1 MNDFELDKLTLTKIN
16 NYIEKKDPLSD
27 SFEKLKVSFLRNITI
42 DSVTPYIKFFCLKN
56 SINVDVEMGN
66 FDNIFQDSINLDSK
80 LYSNSPDII
89 IVCLNISSLSSRLSI
104 GFSELTL
111 KEINDEVI
119 RLEKFLND
127 ILSNLRKSSQ
137 ASILINNFETPVYP
151 SYGILDSQSQNKQIN
166 TFRKINLKLL
176 DLTSNYA
183 NTYLVDFDKLQSQIG
198 YEDFFDLRFWH
209 IAKAPYSRKATKVI
223 ANEYFKYIKA
233 LRGRSKKCLVLDCD
247 NTLWGGVIGEDGIN
261 NIAIGNSYPGS
272 AYLEFQN
279 AILSLYRRGIILA
292 LCTKN
297 NEEDVF
303 SVLNNHPEMILKKK
317 HFSVIKANWENK
329 AKNIQEIS
337 NELNIGLDSLVFLDD
352 SEFEINLVRKLLPN
366 VQSILVPDDAT
377 NFLTL
382 LNKASPFDSLNFS
395 DEDLQRN
402 QMYLDDKNRHSLAKK
417 LKDSSIED
425 YLKSLE
431 MEVSIKDCEHF
442 TFSRIS
448 QLTLKTNQF
457 NLTTKRYSESHIRD
471 FCNAKEFS
479 VRYLKVNDKFGDI
492 GIVGLAI
499 SRIESNKLII
509 DSLLLSCRAL
519 GRGIENLLLKDC
531 FNIAKLHKCDKVI
544 GIYSRTEKNKQVENF
559 YKNSK
564 FSLIKNLNESFE
576 FECYI
581 DNFLLD
587 NDDYFKSVTYE

>member
-1 MNDFELDKLTLTKIN
+1 MNDFELDKLTLTKITD
-16 NYIEKKDPLSD
+16 YIEKNEVLS
-27 SFEKLKVSFLRNITI
+27 SSSEKLKVCFLRNITI

-80 LYSNSPDII
+80 LYSDSPDII
-89 IVCLNISSLSSRLSI
+89 IVCLNISSLSSKLSTC
-104 GFSELTL
+104 FSELTL

-119 RLEKFLND
+119 RLEQFIKN
-127 ILSNLRKSSQ
+127 ILSNIRKSSQ

-176 DLTSNYA
+176 DLTSNYV

-198 YEDFFDLRFWH
+198 FEDFFDLRFWH

-223 ANEYFKYIKA
+223 ANEYCKFIIA

-247 NTLWGGVIGEDGIN
+247 NTLWGGIVGEDGIN

-297 NEEDVF
+297 NEKDVLD
-303 SVLNNHPEMILKKK
+303 VLNNHPEMILKKK
-317 HFSVIKANWENK
+317 HFNVIKANWENK
-329 AKNIQEIS
+329 AKNIQEIA
-337 NELNIGLDSLVFLDD
+337 NELNIGLESLVFLDD
-352 SEFEINLVRKLLPN
+352 SEFEINLVKKLLPD
-366 VQSILVPDDAT
+366 VESILVPDDPT
-377 NFLTL
+377 RFITL
-382 LNKASPFDSLNFS
+382 LNLAAPFDSLSFS
-395 DEDLQRN
+395 DEDLKRN
-402 QMYLDDKNRHSLAKK
+402 QMYLEDKNRHSLAKK

-431 MEVSIKDCEHF
+431 MEVVIKDCEQF

-471 FCNAKEFS
+471 FCDDNQYS
-479 VRYLKVNDKFGDI
+479 VRYLRVKDKFGDI

-499 SRIESNKLII
+499 SRIETNKLII
-509 DSLLLSCRAL
+509 NSLLLSCRAL

-531 FNIAKLHKCDKVI
+531 FYIAKLHKCDKVI
-544 GIYSRTEKNKQVENF
+544 GIYNRTEKNKQVESF
-559 YKNSK
+559 YQNSK
-564 FSLIKNLNESFE
+564 FSLIRESNESFE
-576 FECYI
+576 FECFI

-587 NDDYFKSVTYE
+587 NNHYFKSVTYE